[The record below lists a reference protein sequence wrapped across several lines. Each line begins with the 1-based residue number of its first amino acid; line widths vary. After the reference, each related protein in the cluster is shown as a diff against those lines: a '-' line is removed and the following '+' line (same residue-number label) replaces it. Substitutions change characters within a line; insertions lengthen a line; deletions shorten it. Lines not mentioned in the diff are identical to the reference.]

1 MGGHTHLGASCRKA
15 RQARELSLRAA
26 AAATGVSDRY
36 ILEIEQGRRNPS
48 LGILER
54 LAAGYGTTVGRLLRD
69 AKIR

>member
-1 MGGHTHLGASCRKA
+1 M
-15 RQARELSLRAA
+15 SLRAA